1 MDDKQIIN
9 LFFQRDEDA
18 INAVDEKYG
27 SKLNALAANM
37 LQSREDGLECV
48 NDTYMKA
55 WNSIPPA
62 RPEYLFAF
70 LAASARNIAIDM
82 IRKNNA
88 GKRQAKV
95 VELTKELEEC
105 IGEMLSHFLETVDK
119 NKRIIFLRRYWYSDS
134 IKDISERMQMSESA
148 VKVTLHRTRKELR
161 RYLESEGLYL

>member
-105 IGEMLSHFLETVDK
+105 IGNGGLQSNLDK
-119 NKRIIFLRRYWYSDS
+119 E
-134 IKDISERMQMSESA
+134 DIVYIYEKNRG
-148 VKVTLHRTRKELR
+148 
-161 RYLESEGLYL
+161 YGFI

>member
-1 MDDKQIIN
+1 MKGLTLKKHGVFTVMDDNQIIN

-18 INAVDEKYG
+18 VRVIDEKYG
-27 SKLNALAANM
+27 GKLNTLAANI

-70 LAASARNIAIDM
+70 LAATARNIAIDL

-105 IGEMLSHFLETVDK
+105 IGNGGLQSNLDK
-119 NKRIIFLRRYWYSDS
+119 E
-134 IKDISERMQMSESA
+134 DIVYIYEKNRG
-148 VKVTLHRTRKELR
+148 
-161 RYLESEGLYL
+161 YGFI

>member
-1 MDDKQIIN
+1 MDDNQIIN
-9 LFFQRDEDA
+9 LFFQRNEDA

-27 SKLNALAANM
+27 SKLNALAANI

-70 LAASARNIAIDM
+70 LATSARNIAIDM

-95 VELTKELEEC
+95 VELTKEQ
-105 IGEMLSHFLETVDK
+105 
-119 NKRIIFLRRYWYSDS
+119 
-134 IKDISERMQMSESA
+134 RM
-148 VKVTLHRTRKELR
+148 HR
-161 RYLESEGLYL
+161 

>member
-18 INAVDEKYG
+18 IKVVDEKYG
-27 SKLNALAANM
+27 SKLNALAANI

-105 IGEMLSHFLETVDK
+105 IGNGGLQSNLDK
-119 NKRIIFLRRYWYSDS
+119 EDIGEFYKLFKLNVIFITS
-134 IKDISERMQMSESA
+134 ILDFKI
-148 VKVTLHRTRKELR
+148 
-161 RYLESEGLYL
+161 

>member
-1 MDDKQIIN
+1 MKGLTLKKHGVFTVMDDNQIIN

-18 INAVDEKYG
+18 VRVIDEKYG
-27 SKLNALAANM
+27 GKLNTLAANI

-70 LAASARNIAIDM
+70 LAATARNIAIDL

-88 GKRQAKV
+88 DKRQGKV
-95 VELTKELEEC
+95 TELTKELEEC
-105 IGEMLSHFLETVDK
+105 IGNGGLQSNLDK
-119 NKRIIFLRRYWYSDS
+119 E
-134 IKDISERMQMSESA
+134 DIVYIYEKNR
-148 VKVTLHRTRKELR
+148 
-161 RYLESEGLYL
+161 GNGFI